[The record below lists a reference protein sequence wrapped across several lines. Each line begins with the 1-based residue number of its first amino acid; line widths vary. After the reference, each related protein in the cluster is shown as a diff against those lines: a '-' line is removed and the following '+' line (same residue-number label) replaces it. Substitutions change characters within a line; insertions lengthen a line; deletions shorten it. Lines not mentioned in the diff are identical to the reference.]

1 MSSRKDTTIG
11 TLTVAL
17 VVCLVCSIFVAGAAV
32 ALRPTQTANSL
43 LDKQRSILAI
53 AGLGDKLSS
62 EQVRSMFG
70 ERIIARVVDL
80 ETGKYDESFDNAQ
93 AMAFDHVGSA
103 KDPAISK
110 RLDGKD
116 DIASIKRRENLA
128 TVYLVEEN
136 GQLDTLIIPVR
147 GYGLWSTM
155 QGFIAV
161 KGDLNT
167 VTGFGFYEHGET
179 PGLGGEI
186 DNPKWVA
193 LWPGKE
199 VFDNDGKVALR
210 VIKGN
215 VDRSSPA
222 AKNQVDGIAGA
233 TLTSNGVNYLL
244 EFWLGEEGF
253 GPFIQH
259 LRNGEA

>member
-1 MSSRKDTTIG
+1 MSSKKETTLG

-17 VVCLVCSIFVAGAAV
+17 VVCLVCSVFVAGAAV
-32 ALRPTQTANSL
+32 ALRPAQQENKL

-53 AGLGDKLSS
+53 AGIGDSS
-62 EQVRSMFG
+62 MSGAKVREVFG
-70 ERIIARVVDL
+70 ERIQARLVDL
-80 ETGKYDESFDNAQ
+80 ETGKYSEEQDPLT
-93 AMAFDHVGSA
+93 FDHVASA
-103 KDPAISK
+103 KIPEVSK
-110 RLDGKD
+110 KLEGNE
-116 DIASIKRRENLA
+116 DIASIKRRERYA
-128 TVYLVEEN
+128 TVYVVEQN

-186 DNPKWVA
+186 DNKKWVA

-199 VFDNDGKVALR
+199 VFDANGNVALHI
-210 VIKGN
+210 IKGN
-215 VDRSSPA
+215 VDRSSPD
-222 AKNQVDGIAGA
+222 AKNQIDGLAGA

-244 EFWLGEEGF
+244 DFWLGDNGF
-253 GPFIQH
+253 GLFLNH